1 MARIQSKRERIDL
14 IVSQME
20 TERSSFISHW
30 RDCAKMISPR
40 TERIN
45 AYDVNQGEKRNQNII
60 DGSATLA
67 SRTLRAGMMSGITS
81 PARPWF
87 RLTTPDPD
95 LRELANVKYWTDDTR
110 DRMNA
115 VFLRSNLYRVL
126 PITYGGMSTYASHA
140 FLIEE
145 DAEDTI
151 RCVPF
156 LIGSYSI
163 AQNYKLQV
171 DTFHRKFRMT
181 ARQIVQQFGVV
192 DGDMRKIDWSKISK
206 DVKDAFENGN
216 TEVWFD
222 VGHII
227 QPNDNYIPNSLLS
240 KNKKYSSDYYEIGSS
255 NSFSREVFLLEDG
268 YDYFPVLVPRWE
280 VNGEDTWGTNCP
292 AMEALGDVQQLQ
304 TGEKRSLQAIEKMLN
319 PPLIAP
325 TSMKNKSISHVAGEI
340 TYSDIREGQQGLRS
354 IYDVRFDVGAME
366 NKQTQVRQRI
376 SRYFFEDLFLMLAQS
391 DRRQITARE
400 VEERHEEKLLALGPV
415 LEQLNQDLLDPL
427 VQITFEIMSKRGML
441 PPAPQE
447 LQGLDLQIEYVSVMA
462 QAQKL
467 VGLSSLERF
476 GGIVANAA
484 QFDPR
489 VLDKVKSDQY
499 IDEAANILSIPARV
513 VASDEE
519 VSKIRDNR
527 EQQQQQQAKMEQAQM
542 GAKAI
547 KDIAGADQGDILKQV
562 LGG

>member
-1 MARIQSKRERIDL
+1 
-14 IVSQME
+14 
-20 TERSSFISHW
+20 
-30 RDCAKMISPR
+30 
-40 TERIN
+40 
-45 AYDVNQGEKRNQNII
+45 
-60 DGSATLA
+60 
-67 SRTLRAGMMSGITS
+67 MMSGITS

-87 RLTTPDPD
+87 RLSTPDP
-95 LRELANVKYWTDDTR
+95 ELIELGNVKNWTDDVR

-145 DAEDTI
+145 DQEDTI
-151 RCVPF
+151 RCIPF

-192 DGDMRKIDWSKISK
+192 DGDMRRIDWSKISK

-227 QPNDNYIPNSLLS
+227 QPNDNYLPNSPLA

-292 AMEALGDVQQLQ
+292 AMEALGDIQQLQ
-304 TGEKRSLQAIEKMLN
+304 TGEKRSLQAVEKMLN

-340 TYSDIREGQQGLRS
+340 TYSDVREGQQGLRS
-354 IYDVRFDVGAME
+354 IYDVRFDIGAME
-366 NKQTQVRQRI
+366 NKQVQVRQRI

-447 LQGLDLQIEYVSVMA
+447 LQGMDLQIEYVSVMA

-467 VGLSSLERF
+467 IGLSSLERF

-484 QFDPR
+484 QLDPR
-489 VLDKVKSDQY
+489 ILDKVKSDQY

-519 VSKIRDNR
+519 VAQIREDR
-527 EQQQQQQAKMEQAQM
+527 AKQQQQQAQMEQAQM

-547 KDIAGADQGDILKQV
+547 KDIASADQGDILKQV